1 MKGLTMK
8 DNKIKEDVDKTVEK
22 IKELV
27 KKEMYQRL

>member
-1 MKGLTMK
+1 MK

>member
-27 KKEMYQRL
+27 KKEM

>member
-22 IKELV
+22 IKGLV